1 VESCLLGKEFD
12 PVSKMLAF
20 GTGFL
25 FPDKLVHE
33 RVFYCTKSRLPGS
46 PVHRWGIFCT
56 GSDWSGRLVPKLGIF
71 CTGSCAAE
79 NPVQKRVFFCTK
91 AACWGSGGADGRHLL
106 FLAVFLLILHF
117 V

>member
-1 VESCLLGKEFD
+1 MESCLLGKEFD

-25 FPDKLVHE
+25 FPDKLVQE
-33 RVFYCTKSRLPGS
+33 
-46 PVHRWGIFCT
+46 
-56 GSDWSGRLVPKLGIF
+56 
-71 CTGSCAAE
+71 
-79 NPVQKRVFFCTK
+79 RVFFCTK
-91 AACWGSGGADGRHLL
+91 VPCWGSGGADGRHLL

>member
-1 VESCLLGKEFD
+1 MESCLLSKEFD
-12 PVSKMLAF
+12 PVSEMLAF

-25 FPDKLVHE
+25 FPDKLVQE
-33 RVFYCTKSRLPGS
+33 RVFFCTKSRLPGS

-56 GSDWSGRLVPKLGIF
+56 GSDLSGRMVHRWGI
-71 CTGSCAAE
+71 
-79 NPVQKRVFFCTK
+79 FCTK